1 MGKVTVIGSTQLQV
15 QNFQDPLRGSRC
27 SFHVGPDSVLVHPGK
42 DLFVSGEN
50 PTFDLEGRVESRAIH
65 IGRSGEFLMKSKDF
79 TTSAIQL
86 EDQAVLNVLVSED
99 GVSQSVDFSN
109 LTLGYGVVLNF
120 TQPNVTLRATNL
132 EMLPASVIKL
142 AAKTAQLH
150 IIADSAMIHDNA
162 EISVTGQGLD
172 DLSAAS
178 AGE

>member
-1 MGKVTVIGSTQLQV
+1 
-15 QNFQDPLRGSRC
+15 
-27 SFHVGPDSVLVHPGK
+27 
-42 DLFVSGEN
+42 
-50 PTFDLEGRVESRAIH
+50 
-65 IGRSGEFLMKSKDF
+65 MKSKDF